1 MQALRSVIAK
11 LDIRPAEVLVEA
23 IIAEIDESNI
33 TSLGIQWGSITREGG
48 VQGNGTGSS
57 ITSFPNFGAGV
68 VGIMPSVQIEA
79 VLSLLRNQN
88 GVDILSTPSIMVLD
102 NQKATIEIGQDVP
115 YQTGSYATTGN
126 SNTVTPFTT
135 NNYKPVTLK
144 LDVTPQINLS
154 RSVRLKLNLK
164 NDTLQNPQNPG
175 LTPIINTSKIT
186 NSVIINSD
194 DVLVLGGLISN
205 SNNENIN
212 KVPIL
217 GDVPFIGP
225 LFQQKTTNQQKKNLM
240 VFIKPIIVHSSEDA
254 MTITH
259 TKYNAI
265 RQTQANFREDLAI
278 IGDKPVSTRLPPW
291 KNKRDLPSPFENEK
305 ICCQK

>member
-1 MQALRSVIAK
+1 MQ
-11 LDIRPAEVLVEA
+11 
-23 IIAEIDESNI
+23 
-33 TSLGIQWGSITREGG
+33 IQ
-48 VQGNGTGSS
+48 
-57 ITSFPNFGAGV
+57 
-68 VGIMPSVQIEA
+68 A
-79 VLSLLRNQN
+79 VLSVLRNQN

-126 SNTVTPFTT
+126 SSTVTPFTT

-186 NSVIINSD
+186 NAVIINSE

-217 GDVPFIGP
+217 GDVPLIGK

-240 VFIKPIIVHSSEDA
+240 VFIKPIIIQNSDDA
-254 MTITH
+254 MTISQS
-259 TKYNAI
+259 KYSAI
-265 RQTQANFREDLAI
+265 RRTQANFRQDLI
-278 IGDKPVSTRLPPW
+278 TIGDRPVATRLPPW
-291 KNKRDLPSPFENEK
+291 KNRQDLPAPFGNDK
-305 ICCQK
+305 TCCQ